1 MRSSTSTGRLQQPVT
16 ATARRILFE
25 ETGNEQIETELGVI
39 CRIDKAHILMLQRR
53 GVITRL
59 CAKQILLAI
68 CALEES
74 NFEPLRGRSFA
85 RGLYLSYE
93 AYLIERLGVNVG
105 GMLQTGRS
113 RNDLRATV
121 QKIKMRK
128 MFSTLLRSAIRLQC
142 IVIRRATQ
150 NSQIV
155 MPAYTHSQVAEPS
168 SLGHYLAGVAAALD
182 RNIAFLIA
190 ACDGI
195 HCSPLGA
202 SAVAGNSLPID
213 CMMTARLLGFR
224 TTHRNSIDAVAS
236 RDLVWKILAA
246 AAILCTDLSRVATDL
261 LQWSTTEFGLIEFP
275 DDLVGSSS
283 AMPQKRNPFLLEH
296 VQGRSASPLAVLVHT
311 LGAARNVGFTN
322 SISVGTE
329 SMRLVETGMRDA
341 ENTCTLLRLA
351 VAGLTINRERMKS
364 RVVEGFGNASALALW
379 LMQNNRM
386 DFRSA
391 HHRVGEMINEALDA
405 GFKSLQE
412 LCHTRYPEVP
422 LELLDPEN
430 IQDRMRFGGGPS
442 NKITLETIVHLRTR
456 LKAHGKELCAV
467 TRHWSLADVEL
478 DQSVL
483 GAVA

>member
-1 MRSSTSTGRLQQPVT
+1 MKSSTSTGRLHQPVT

-25 ETGNEQIETELGVI
+25 QNVNEQIDAELGVM
-39 CRIDKAHILMLQRR
+39 CHIDKAHILMLQKA
-53 GVITRL
+53 GLIGQP
-59 CAKQILLAI
+59 CAKQMLLTI
-68 CALEES
+68 CSLEKS
-74 NFEPLRGRSFA
+74 KFAPLRDRSFE

-93 AYLIERLGVNVG
+93 SYLIERLGLDVG

-113 RNDLRATV
+113 RNDLKATV
-121 QKIKMRK
+121 QKIRMRK

-142 IVIRRATQ
+142 VVIRRATQ
-150 NSQIV
+150 NSQVV
-155 MPAYTHSQVAEPS
+155 MPAYTHCQVAEPS
-168 SLGHYLAGVAAALD
+168 SLGHYLAGVAASLD

-190 ACDGI
+190 ACDDV

-202 SAVAGNSLPID
+202 SAIAGNLLPID

-236 RDLVWKILAA
+236 RDLTWRILAA

-261 LQWSTTEFGLIEFP
+261 LQWSTAEFGLIEFP

-311 LGAARNVGFTN
+311 LAASRNVGFTN

-351 VAGLTINRERMKS
+351 ITGLIINSERMKG
-364 RVVEGFGNASALALW
+364 RVVEGFANASALAIW
-379 LMQNNRM
+379 LMRNKQM

-391 HHRVGEMINEALDA
+391 HRRVGEMINEAVNA

-412 LCHTRYPEVP
+412 LCHNRYPEVP
-422 LELLDPEN
+422 LEDLDPEN

-442 NKITLETIVHLRTR
+442 SKVTLETIVHLKAR
-456 LKAHGKELCAV
+456 LKAHRRELCVV
-467 TRHWSLADVEL
+467 TRQWSLADVEL
-478 DQSVL
+478 SRSVL
-483 GAVA
+483 EAIA